1 MPCLCQILNNHI
13 DSFKKDTASLKLPLE
28 RVFHFEELS
37 TVPALTVG
45 RIAAVFLSIREINAC
60 LIGISIVYQNMSKK
74 KKKKTLQQ
82 ILDYINDQSLRI
94 KRVSRD
100 YFMGTDIG
108 TRRHKDKKKYNRRRK
123 HKKDWRDE

>member
-1 MPCLCQILNNHI
+1 M
-13 DSFKKDTASLKLPLE
+13 A
-28 RVFHFEELS
+28 
-37 TVPALTVG
+37 
-45 RIAAVFLSIREINAC
+45 
-60 LIGISIVYQNMSKK
+60 KK

-108 TRRHKDKKKYNRRRK
+108 TRRHKDKKKYNRK
-123 HKKDWRDE
+123 VKYKKDYRDE